1 MQTSMKVHN
10 KLILIFD
17 EDDQTSP
24 EFPKYQACDVIQYI
38 QQRVRD
44 ELAFLHADKHQS
56 FLQVYFNTLGVKVSY
71 KLILLLLIGMIK
83 HSQSTQIDKF
93 AISLQYLKKGKEFIF
108 CIQINIK
115 FLQAGI
121 LLREVVRHVQSLQN
135 RNLVIFLQYLKNI
148 LRQLLLCSIVMQN
161 IQIF

>member
-1 MQTSMKVHN
+1 MKWIFPMQTSMKVHN

-44 ELAFLHADKHQS
+44 EIPFLHADKHQR
-56 FLQVYFNTLGVKVSY
+56 FLQNYFNTLGVKVSY

-93 AISLQYLKKGKEFIF
+93 AISLQYFKKGKEFIF
-108 CIQINIK
+108 YIQMNIK
-115 FLQAGI
+115 VSTSWHYFGGSGQTCPNPKIGI
-121 LLREVVRHVQSLQN
+121 W
-135 RNLVIFLQYLKNI
+135 
-148 LRQLLLCSIVMQN
+148 
-161 IQIF
+161 